1 MQTQLKTLMALAN
14 KYKVNVTY
22 IITAVLICCSVDA
35 FCQGLYNGKIIDR
48 NLKTPLSWVNIGIIG
63 KDIGT
68 VSNDKGDFKILL
80 DEKNNQDTL
89 RISRIGYQSLNFR
102 VDNFRDLLRKNS
114 IVQMEEVFV
123 QLSEVAI
130 SNETKEDYVFGNTKF
145 TNTMVFGFQSHELGN
160 EIGTIIS
167 IEDGPVDIKSINVS
181 IYKNKLKSFKYRLNI
196 YDIKDGKPHKIIH
209 NKNIIIECTTRKG
222 LYSVDLSEYDIV
234 AEGDIFVSLEWIE
247 DLTEGDLFFSTTPQ
261 GTKSFTRHASQAN
274 WTEAT
279 NVSLG
284 LYISAQY

>member
-1 MQTQLKTLMALAN
+1 MALAN
-14 KYKVNVTY
+14 KYKVNVTS
-22 IITAVLICCSVDA
+22 ILTAVLLCCSVNV
-35 FCQGLYNGKIIDR
+35 FCQDLYNGKLIDS
-48 NLKTPLSWVNIGIIG
+48 NSKTPLSWVNIGIIG
-63 KDIGT
+63 KDTGT
-68 VSNDKGDFKILL
+68 VSNEKGDFEILL
-80 DEKNNQDTL
+80 DKKNNQDTL

-114 IVQMEEVFV
+114 IIQMEEVFV

-130 SNETKEDYVFGNTKF
+130 SNEAKEDYVFGNTKF
-145 TNTMVFGFQSHELGN
+145 TNTMVFGFQSQELGN
-160 EIGTIIS
+160 EIGTVIS

-181 IYKNKLKSFKYRLNI
+181 IYKNKLKSFKYRVNI
-196 YDIKDGKPHKIIH
+196 YDLKDGKPHKIIH

-247 DLTEGDLFFSTTPQ
+247 DLTEGKLFFSTTPQ
-261 GTKSFTRHASQAN
+261 GSKTFTRHASQAN
-274 WTEAT
+274 WIEAT

-284 LYISAQY
+284 LYISVQY